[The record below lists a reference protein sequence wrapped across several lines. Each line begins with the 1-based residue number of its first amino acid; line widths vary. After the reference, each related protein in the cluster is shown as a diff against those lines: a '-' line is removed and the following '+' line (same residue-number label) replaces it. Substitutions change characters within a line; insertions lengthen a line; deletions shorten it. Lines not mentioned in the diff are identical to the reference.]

1 MLTEDGKCDTE
12 IQRRIGIAKDAFQK
26 LSKVLT
32 NRKMTIKTKKR
43 VLDCY
48 VTTNLLYASEC
59 WAISAHMRSK
69 LEAAEMWFYR
79 RMLKI
84 PWTGHVT
91 NEEVLKKIGTKR
103 KLLPTI
109 RKRQLEFLGHVMRK
123 ESVENLTLTGRI
135 EGKKSRGRPRIKC
148 TGLV

>member
-1 MLTEDGKCDTE
+1 
-12 IQRRIGIAKDAFQK
+12 
-26 LSKVLT
+26 
-32 NRKMTIKTKKR
+32 
-43 VLDCY
+43 
-48 VTTNLLYASEC
+48 
-59 WAISAHMRSK
+59 MRSK

-123 ESVENLTLTGRI
+123 ESVENLTLTGLT
-135 EGKKSRGRPRIKC
+135 EGKKNRGRPRIKYL
-148 TGLV
+148 TSLRTWMAERVPEGQRGGMKEQELLRRTKDRKLWKAMIAHVLKGHGT